1 MQSKTNSLQTTLA
14 LVIGLCL
21 SSLAQ
26 AYPGVFPQSVFQN
39 LDYGLYWFGQN
50 DHYEKATPGYSN
62 PYYNQNAP
70 TIIYVHGWQNGSS
83 TNQNR
88 ETFNRSD
95 SGAPNVDLAYAWRQA
110 GYNVGILYWNQF
122 ADEGEVKDAEAKI
135 WSKNGPR
142 AMRWRDHNGNY
153 HSGPN
158 ADAATLL
165 FRSLR
170 DNMSNY
176 NGNRLIIAG
185 HSLGNQ
191 MAVVISKKLKDG
203 IAAGNTNSKL
213 KPKRVALL
221 DPFYSNGS
229 KSYLSGK
236 WTGEQARNYV
246 DTLKSWGVIFEAY
259 RSSSVTNTFLVGDEN
274 KGLLNKTAFV
284 ELKPWYFNAWQ
295 QAEKHGAAVF
305 HYLWSFDF
313 AAPPI
318 KNSSAKGLS
327 ASTSDARVTTL
338 MNGSQR
344 LIHDLGAYTKSPAD
358 DRFKYGNR
366 L

>member
-1 MQSKTNSLQTTLA
+1 MKILRL
-14 LVIGLCL
+14 GLIVL
-21 SSLAQ
+21 GIIVNNMAM
-26 AYPGVFPQSVFQN
+26 AYPGVFPTATFKN
-39 LDYGLYWFGQN
+39 LDYGLYWFGNN
-50 DHYEKATPGYSN
+50 DNYEKAVPGQSN
-62 PYYNQNAP
+62 SYYNKSAK
-70 TIIYVHGWQNGSS
+70 TIIYIHGWQNGSS
-83 TNQNR
+83 KAKNR

-95 SGAPNVDLAYAWRQA
+95 SGAPDMDLAYAWRRA

-158 ADAATLL
+158 KDAATLM
-165 FRSLR
+165 FESLR

-176 NGNRLIIAG
+176 TGSRLIIAG

-191 MAVVISKKLKDG
+191 MAVVLSKKLKDG
-203 IAAGNTNSKL
+203 ISAGNTNSKL

-221 DPFYSNGS
+221 DPYYSNGS
-229 KSYLSGK
+229 KSYIGNQ
-236 WTGEQARNYV
+236 WTGAKARGYV

-284 ELKPWYFNAWQ
+284 ELKPWYFSAWQ

-313 AAPPI
+313 AIPSI
-318 KNSSAKGLS
+318 KSSSDQGLS
-327 ASTSDARVTTL
+327 AKTGDTRVKAL
-338 MNGSQR
+338 MNGNKR
-344 LIHDLGAYTKSPAD
+344 LTHDLGAYTKSPGD
-358 DRFKYGNR
+358 DRFKYNNR